1 MANEKYKIG
10 FIRKNRETT
19 ENIDKINELLLS
31 SGIRLTLEPG
41 DGEHDM
47 LTLLFKKNARNAGK
61 KRICFLD
68 NGISCN
74 ADQIRAIIKEEGA
87 SKAAEYLGCSRA
99 TLFRRLKESKTDSSA
114 FF

>member
-1 MANEKYKIG
+1 MATEKYEIG
-10 FIRKNRETT
+10 FIRKNKETT
-19 ENIDKINELLLS
+19 ENITKVNQVLLS

-47 LTLLFKKNARNAGK
+47 LTVLFKRNARNAGK

-68 NGISCN
+68 NGISCS

-87 SKAAEYLGCSRA
+87 DKAAEYLGCSRA
-99 TLFRRLKESKTDSSA
+99 TLFRRLKESKKDSSA